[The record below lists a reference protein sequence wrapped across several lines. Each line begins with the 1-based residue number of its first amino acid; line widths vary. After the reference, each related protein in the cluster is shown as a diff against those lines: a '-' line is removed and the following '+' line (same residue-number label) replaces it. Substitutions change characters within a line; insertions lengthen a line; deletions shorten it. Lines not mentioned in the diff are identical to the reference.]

1 MFVVRNNVVCVEDVA
16 EDARSKREKQFSE
29 CLAAGLCDRIMEDLT
44 TVTIQA
50 DAVRKSDQEPAIA
63 SLLDEVC
70 RVRAGTRTE
79 ADTSSQGDARAN
91 GWAES
96 AVQLVEG
103 MIRVGKLALETRLA
117 TWLFVVHTVF
127 PRLVEH

>member
-1 MFVVRNNVVCVEDVA
+1 MA
-16 EDARSKREKQFSE
+16 EDARSKREGQLSG

-44 TVTIQA
+44 TVSIQA

-79 ADTSSQGDARAN
+79 ADTSSQGDACAN

-103 MIRVGKLALETRLA
+103 MIRVDKLALETSLA